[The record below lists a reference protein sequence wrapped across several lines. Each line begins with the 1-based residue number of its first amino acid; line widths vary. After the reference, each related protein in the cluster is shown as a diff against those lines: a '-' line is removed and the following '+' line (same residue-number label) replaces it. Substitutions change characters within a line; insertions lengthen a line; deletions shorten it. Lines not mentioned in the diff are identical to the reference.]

1 MAHDIIQIQDAGG
14 NVFYPETLSA
24 AVARADGQSVEQAL
38 SALEAPQRQ
47 LLAFSYQNGWQDY
60 TEDNSLEIWK
70 DPWGYVHLAGS
81 ITGGTDTG
89 VLALPQGWRP
99 RRTYAQMARNASNG
113 VMAAYFH
120 ISTDGEM
127 RLVDGALSGGTY
139 NINGYFYAG

>member
-1 MAHDIIQIQDAGG
+1 MAHDIRQMQDAGG

-38 SALEAPQRQ
+38 SALEAPKRQ

-120 ISTDGEM
+120 ISTNGEM
-127 RLVDGALSGGTY
+127 RLVDETLSDSTY